1 MQTMLLHLPLFL
13 TTPLFTMQ
21 NLPKTPLP
29 KTYTKLPPYLRMG
42 WEEPICPALH
52 AFFLKKTGIIT
63 LKTYPKILKN
73 GQYKLPPSLR
83 GGWGAAQKPAL
94 LFWQLLCRAAV
105 ILVLLGW
112 HNKGQA
118 QTFSVSPT
126 SVNVS
131 ADERFQITYLL
142 ENTKMY
148 DFQAPDLSDF
158 YIVGG
163 PNKSQTTQLV
173 NGSMSSAVS
182 VSYILQPKKAGN
194 YTIPP
199 ATVVIG
205 KRQTLR
211 SERVSV
217 RVSAPKPQ
225 AKTPPATAPAPA
237 RGGSNAGN
245 DDMQVWVSAFPDTT
259 KVYVGQQVTI
269 TYRLYTNVDI
279 GNYGIKTQPPF
290 TGFWVQDIS
299 PTYQP
304 AASTVTIKNKEYR
317 TVEIKKY
324 ALFPQR
330 SGILEIEPLTAQAI
344 ARIPQQGGGF
354 WGGFFYANKE
364 IELVTDPIKITVSDL
379 PPNGKPDNFTGA
391 VGQYQIGTA
400 ISNPNVQTNESVSL
414 KITIAGAGNPK
425 MIDLPK
431 PNFPPSLDTFDPL
444 TNEESF
450 VQMDKVNGRKTY
462 EYTLIPSEAGQII
475 IPAIAFSY
483 FDPET
488 RSYQTASAQTI
499 TLNVRQGKEIPKAAA
514 TPTQQPKTL
523 APIQPQLRLY
533 QKGSSFFGT
542 TIYYALLALPLLTF
556 AAAST
561 LIARQKQQQTDPLAL
576 RQKMAQ
582 KEAVQRLALAQSHL
596 QQNNRRAFYD
606 EVIRTVW
613 AYLSHRVHI
622 PASQLD
628 KNNIAAILAQNGVS
642 YAGIEQLL
650 SIIASCEIALF
661 APAAGSV
668 NMHQIYQNSV
678 QAITQVEN
686 ELNMHKEQV

>member
-1 MQTMLLHLPLFL
+1 MKTQTMLLHLPLFL
-13 TTPLFTMQ
+13 TTLLFIMQ

-29 KTYTKLPPYLRMG
+29 KTYTKLPPYLR
-42 WEEPICPALH
+42 
-52 AFFLKKTGIIT
+52 
-63 LKTYPKILKN
+63 
-73 GQYKLPPSLR
+73 R
-83 GGWGAAQKPAL
+83 GWGGEQKQAL
-94 LFWQLLCRAAV
+94 LFWQLLCHTAL

-112 HNKGQA
+112 HTAGQA

-131 ADERFQITYLL
+131 ADERFQITYSL
-142 ENTKMY
+142 ENASIK
-148 DFQAPDLSDF
+148 DFQAPDLSNF
-158 YIVGG
+158 YVVGG
-163 PNKSQTTQLV
+163 PNRSQTTQFI

-182 VSYILQPKKAGN
+182 ISYVLQPKKAGN

-211 SERVSV
+211 SEPVSV
-217 RVSAPKPQ
+217 RVSAGKPQ
-225 AKTPPATAPAPA
+225 AKTPPPATAPTQ
-237 RGGSNAGN
+237 GGGNAGN
-245 DDMQVWVSAFPDTT
+245 NDMQVWVSAFPDTT

-299 PTYQP
+299 PNYQP
-304 AASTVTIKNKEYR
+304 NASTVTINNKEYR

-324 ALFPQR
+324 ALFAQR

-523 APIQPQLRLY
+523 APIQPQLYLY

-542 TIYYALLALPLLTF
+542 TIYYALLALPLLAF

-613 AYLSHRVHI
+613 TYLSHRVHI

-642 YAGIEQLL
+642 AAAIEQLL

-661 APAAGSV
+661 APSAGSV
-668 NMHQIYQNSV
+668 NMNQIYQNSV

-686 ELNMHKEQV
+686 ELNLHKEQV